1 MKTRLRKKHVEQMET
16 YCSERCKPAVQYV
29 KKALEYYMNGSRV
42 QNYTPDNCPLHD
54 PLAMVAAVVPSIVKI
69 QKKKGKSRV
78 LRYLLP
84 RNDCNGFTGKAD

>member
-1 MKTRLRKKHVEQMET
+1 
-16 YCSERCKPAVQYV
+16 
-29 KKALEYYMNGSRV
+29 MNGSRV

-69 QKKKGKSRV
+69 QKRKARSRV

-84 RNDCNGFTGKAD
+84 RNDCNGLREKPIEAEYISFALEVDAERAINELMSVFWRE